1 MLKRTEPSSLNAFSL
16 CLSAVLLLIVT
27 ACGGGTQLSDATVA
41 GDAGAGALDTA
52 ATLEQPVA
60 GDPGTDVEQPAER
73 ERALAVTATPA
84 SPKRAIVLLGS
95 IGTSSTRVHAARF
108 DLAIVNMP
116 IASTAA
122 TISSYVSDLKTRNP
136 SLVLG
141 QYVAINEIRA
151 TDTSLAAAADLNR
164 WWLYNAAGAKLR
176 YTRPDSYETNLTA
189 WAPKD
194 AQGRSWSVWRAEQDA
209 AKFFQP
215 QPKVDFVYTDT
226 VVPQRVSADWKR
238 VGSNQTWQDGTVQ
251 AATRVGFNAYWNKL
265 KTLRPGL
272 KVMGNVDPSWL
283 ASVEFKGTL
292 DGALLN
298 GMMGKSWSVETWGG
312 WSAMMAQY
320 RTALANTNASKQV
333 VFLAYAEPTDYARMR
348 YGLASAM
355 LENGYFSLWAN
366 SGTQPAPWYDEYS
379 APIGTALD
387 VPPTAAAGNGI
398 WLRRYSNGMVLVNPG
413 TASASYNVGLGY
425 RRLTGTQDP
434 AVNNGAVTT
443 TVTLGPKQG
452 LMLVKDTTTT
462 PPPPP
467 VAPVCKFEFPS
478 GDTSG
483 VYKPMRRGD
492 EATNTDILA
501 SWAKANT
508 GVGDVVFLGD
518 SITGAW
524 KFQTTL
530 WNSLATGYSKVNF
543 GVGGDTVQTIA
554 YRLEAGLLN
563 AMNPRSVVLMIGA
576 NNVSTTAPTPEIT
589 GRAIWNLA
597 SLVKCQKPNTRLIL
611 MGTLPRGSVGAPNP
625 TVDPVL
631 IAQVQR
637 INAEIARL
645 NLANA
650 GKVAYLDIGSYYM
663 SGTSL
668 NQAMYIDQV
677 HLSNLGY
684 QEWARHLGPVL
695 SQELAR

>member
-1 MLKRTEPSSLNAFSL
+1 MLNKTKLVSAKALSLYLGAG
-16 CLSAVLLLIVT
+16 LLFMVS
-27 ACGGGTQLSDATVA
+27 ACGGGTQASDAVVST
-41 GDAGAGALDTA
+41 DATAGALDAA
-52 ATLEQPVA
+52 ATLEQPVD
-60 GDPGTDVEQPAER
+60 GDPGTDVEQPAVR
-73 ERALAVTATPA
+73 ERALAVVATPT
-84 SPKRAIVLLGS
+84 SPKRAIVLLGG
-95 IGTSSTRVHAARF
+95 IGASATRVHAARF

-116 IASTAA
+116 IATTAA
-122 TISSYVSDLKTRNP
+122 TISSYVNDLKTRNP

-176 YTRPDSYETNLTA
+176 YTRPDSYELNLTA

-194 AQGRSWSVWRAEQDA
+194 AQGRSWPIWRAEQDA

-215 QPKVDFVYTDT
+215 QPKIDFVYTDT

-238 VGSNQTWQDGTVQ
+238 IGSNQTWQDSTVQ

-265 KTLRPGL
+265 KAQRPGL
-272 KVMGNVDPSWL
+272 KVIANADQSWL
-283 ASVEFKGTL
+283 ASAELKGTL

-320 RTALANTNASKQV
+320 RAALANTNASKQV
-333 VFLAYAEPTDYARMR
+333 VFLAYAEPTDYARVR

-355 LENGYFSLWAN
+355 LENGYFALWAN

-387 VPPTAAAGNGI
+387 APPIAAAGNGI
-398 WLRRYSNGMVLVNPG
+398 WLRRYTNGMVLVNPG
-413 TASASYNVGLGY
+413 AASASYNVGVGY
-425 RRLTGTQDP
+425 RRLAGTQDP
-434 AVNNGAVTT
+434 TVNSGAVTT

-452 LMLVKDTTTT
+452 LMLLKDTTLS
-462 PPPPP
+462 PPPT
-467 VAPVCKFEFPS
+467 VTPVCKFEFPS

-483 VYKPMRRGD
+483 IYKPLRRGD

-501 SWAKANT
+501 SWATANT

-543 GVGGDTVQTIA
+543 GVGGDTVQTVA

-563 AMNPRSVVLMIGA
+563 NMNPRSVVLMIGA
-576 NNVSTTAPTPEIT
+576 NNVSTTAPTPEVT

-611 MGTLPRGSVGAPNP
+611 MGTLPRASVGAPNP
-625 TVDPVL
+625 TVDPIL

-663 SGTSL
+663 SGSSL

-684 QEWARHLGPVL
+684 QEWAKHLGPVL
-695 SQELAR
+695 TRELTR